1 MLLTHIINNQ
11 SISKKVSHDATLLT
25 TNNLGGYLWLSNNN
39 YSSRYQGWHVRL
51 KGEVYKILDEIK
63 INPQEK
69 TCELKNIWLKE
80 TNYLQR
86 RKGKTR
92 ETYYMPKYQNTLVY
106 KLSEIRNIELIL
118 DIRKSYSSPQ
128 QKRYYDIYKKGDFL
142 IIKYCARELNQPLFL
157 AILSPSLKKWEKI
170 ERWIKKE
177 GIFDKKRHSPPYFLY
192 IYHALN
198 FKTDKLIIGTGLS
211 EENAIANILS
221 SKFFCSMLSIS
232 SLEIISLEIHSKFN
246 SFVKNLKIFQIQ
258 NSKLSSPIPRLLARQ
273 SLKDLLVY
281 NKNGKILG
289 LYAGLPWFFQFWLR
303 DEAISLKALFQID
316 AKIANEILKK
326 RIFSK
331 KKSFRICS
339 QDNNFPNLPN
349 LSLSSK
355 EPQIISTL
363 DGLQWTLYRFL
374 EEIQNTKHPIV
385 NTKKIDQI
393 IKYMIVNH
401 IDKDGLVVNRISPTW
416 MDSIRRSQFPIE
428 MQALQLAIY
437 NLAHKITRE
446 AKYKDMEKQLKN
458 KVRFY
463 FWNGKMLAD
472 GKNDWAIRPD
482 IFLTYYI
489 YPALLKKSE
498 WENCFETALKALWLD
513 WGGLSTV
520 DKNSPFYYAEHTGEN
535 PRSYHQGDSWFWINN
550 IAAISMIRLNKKK
563 YLSKIKKI
571 LEASTKDLLWYGA
584 IGHSS
589 ELSSAEKFSPAGSIS
604 QAWSAA
610 TYIELVDLFNTH
622 NT

>member
-1 MLLTHIINNQ
+1 
-11 SISKKVSHDATLLT
+11 
-25 TNNLGGYLWLSNNN
+25 
-39 YSSRYQGWHVRL
+39 
-51 KGEVYKILDEIK
+51 
-63 INPQEK
+63 
-69 TCELKNIWLKE
+69 
-80 TNYLQR
+80 
-86 RKGKTR
+86 
-92 ETYYMPKYQNTLVY
+92 
-106 KLSEIRNIELIL
+106 
-118 DIRKSYSSPQ
+118 
-128 QKRYYDIYKKGDFL
+128 
-142 IIKYCARELNQPLFL
+142 
-157 AILSPSLKKWEKI
+157 
-170 ERWIKKE
+170 
-177 GIFDKKRHSPPYFLY
+177 
-192 IYHALN
+192 
-198 FKTDKLIIGTGLS
+198 
-211 EENAIANILS
+211 
-221 SKFFCSMLSIS
+221 
-232 SLEIISLEIHSKFN
+232 
-246 SFVKNLKIFQIQ
+246 
-258 NSKLSSPIPRLLARQ
+258 
-273 SLKDLLVY
+273 
-281 NKNGKILG
+281 
-289 LYAGLPWFFQFWLR
+289 
-303 DEAISLKALFQID
+303 
-316 AKIANEILKK
+316 
-326 RIFSK
+326 
-331 KKSFRICS
+331 
-339 QDNNFPNLPN
+339 
-349 LSLSSK
+349 
-355 EPQIISTL
+355 
-363 DGLQWTLYRFL
+363 
-374 EEIQNTKHPIV
+374 
-385 NTKKIDQI
+385 
-393 IKYMIVNH
+393 
-401 IDKDGLVVNRISPTW
+401 
-416 MDSIRRSQFPIE
+416 